1 MADDTLDQIREK
13 FSHDR
18 FATEACGCRV
28 DEARAGH
35 AVCSLDIT
43 PAHINEKG
51 VPMGGAIFTLADFAI
66 AVASNL
72 GRVPTFSVSCNIEF
86 LNVARG
92 KRLIATADADRS
104 GHTLGFYT
112 AVVVDELGTPVAR
125 MTPVVYGR

>member
-18 FATEACGCRV
+18 FAT
-28 DEARAGH
+28 
-35 AVCSLDIT
+35 
-43 PAHINEKG
+43 
-51 VPMGGAIFTLADFAI
+51 AIFTLADFAI

-86 LNVARG
+86 LSVAKG
-92 KRLIATADADRS
+92 HRLIATADVDRE

-112 AVVVDELGTPVAR
+112 AVVTDELGTLVAK
-125 MTPVVYGR
+125 MTSVGYGK

>member
-66 AVASNL
+66 AVASNV

-86 LNVARG
+86 LSVARG
-92 KRLIATADADRS
+92 TRLIATADADRF
-104 GHTLGFYT
+104 GHTLGFYA

-125 MTPVVYGR
+125 MTSVVYGR

>member
-35 AVCSLDIT
+35 AVCSLDLT
-43 PAHINEKG
+43 PKHINEKG

-72 GRVPTFSVSCNIEF
+72 GRALRSRFRAASSFSASQ
-86 LNVARG
+86 RG
-92 KRLIATADADRS
+92 TA
-104 GHTLGFYT
+104 
-112 AVVVDELGTPVAR
+112 
-125 MTPVVYGR
+125 

>member
-66 AVASNL
+66 AVASNV